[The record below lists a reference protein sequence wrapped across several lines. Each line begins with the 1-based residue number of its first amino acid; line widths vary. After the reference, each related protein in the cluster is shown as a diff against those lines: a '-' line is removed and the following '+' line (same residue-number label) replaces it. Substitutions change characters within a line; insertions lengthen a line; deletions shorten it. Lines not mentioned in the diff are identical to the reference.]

1 MDNLKMSI
9 INNHMDKIMILKIY
23 VNHDGDDKEIYSLY
37 QEKAM
42 KCRKLVEEY
51 LVHYFEPKN
60 DSFTSGDDVH
70 VDCGFDLFCPEE
82 LVIYPASTK
91 KVNMRCKCAMTY
103 MGIPCGFYLYP
114 RSSVG
119 AKTPLRLANSVG
131 IIDSG
136 YRGDCIA
143 VFDNKNHQSNSNYNE
158 NGYDNSSSGSYTI
171 NKGDRLVQICSGNLV
186 YPIYPIIVDSVEE
199 LGYTSR
205 GIGGFG
211 STGR

>member
-1 MDNLKMSI
+1 MSL
-9 INNHMDKIMILKIY
+9 INKHMDKIMFLNMY
-23 VNHDGDDKEIYSLY
+23 VSRHGDDEELYSRY

-42 KCRKLVEEY
+42 KSRRLVEEY
-51 LVHYFEPKN
+51 LVRYFEPKKHT
-60 DSFTSGDDVH
+60 FITGDDVH
-70 VDCGFDLFCPEE
+70 VDCGFDLFCPEK
-82 LVIYPASTK
+82 LVVEAGSTK

-143 VFDNKNHQSNSNYNE
+143 VFDNKNLVSNSNYNE
-158 NGYDNSSSGSYTI
+158 ISNVNSSSGSYTI
-171 NKGDRLVQICSGNLV
+171 NKGDRLVQICSGNLI

>member
-1 MDNLKMSI
+1 MDNLEMSP
-9 INNHMDKIMILKIY
+9 INKHMDKIMILKIY
-23 VNHDGDDKEIYSLY
+23 LNHSGDDEEIYSLY

-42 KCRKLVEEY
+42 KSRRLVEEY
-51 LVHYFEPKN
+51 LVRYFERN
-60 DSFTSGDDVH
+60 IDTFITGDDVH
-70 VDCGFDLFCPEE
+70 VDCGFDLFCPEK
-82 LVIYPASTK
+82 LVVEAGSTT

-143 VFDNKNHQSNSNYNE
+143 VFDNIYNKNHDSNNIYNG
-158 NGYDNSSSGSYTI
+158 NGYGCYTI
-171 NKGDRLVQICSGNLV
+171 TKGDRLVQICSGNLV
-186 YPIYPIIVDSVEE
+186 YPIYPIIVDSVDE
-199 LGYTSR
+199 LGHTSR

>member
-1 MDNLKMSI
+1 MDNLEMSL
-9 INNHMDKIMILKIY
+9 INKHMDKIMILKIY
-23 VNHDGDDKEIYSLY
+23 VNHDGDDEEIYSLY

-42 KCRKLVEEY
+42 KSRRLVEKY
-51 LVHYFEPKN
+51 LVRYFEPKI
-60 DSFTSGDDVH
+60 DTFITGDDVH
-70 VDCGFDLFCPEE
+70 VDCGFDLFCPEK
-82 LVIYPASTK
+82 LVVESGSTT
-91 KVNMRCKCAMTY
+91 KVNIRCKCAMTY
-103 MGIPCGFYLYP
+103 MSIPCGFYLYP

-143 VFDNKNHQSNSNYNE
+143 VFDNKNIESNSIYNG

-171 NKGDRLVQICSGNLV
+171 TKGDRLVQICSGNLV